1 MSNGAGGGRGGGK
14 RRRRGGRGGRS
25 RGDRDGRIRTF
36 LAFEIPESVRNMLAG
51 EVDRLRRNLPPAR
64 WIRPENL
71 HLTVK
76 FLGQVER
83 PRLKR
88 LNLGLA
94 ERLEELS
101 PVEFQLGGAGFFP
114 SASQARVA
122 WVGGRARGIEAVVEE
137 VESIAAMQGFAPERS
152 EWRLHL
158 TVARLDRPWPRY
170 AAEEFVSWGEDLS
183 LPRFKGTRLV
193 CFESRLQRGGS
204 VYTALQ
210 RIPLGGTG
218 NEG

>member
-1 MSNGAGGGRGGGK
+1 MREGRGERRRGGGRG
-14 RRRRGGRGGRS
+14 RRHGRGGGRGE
-25 RGDRDGRIRTF
+25 RGAGIRAF

-51 EVDRLRRNLPPAR
+51 EVDRLRRSLPPAR

-83 PRLKR
+83 PRLKK
-88 LNLGLA
+88 LTLGLA
-94 ERLEELS
+94 ERLEELP

-122 WVGGRARGIEAVVEE
+122 WVGGRARGMEAVVEE
-137 VESIAAMQGFAPERS
+137 VESIAAMQGFARERS

-158 TVARLDRPWPRY
+158 TIARLDRPWPRF
-170 AAEEFVSWGEDLS
+170 AADDFVSWGEDLT
-183 LPRFKGTRLV
+183 LPRFAGAQLV

-204 VYTALQ
+204 VYTPLV

-218 NEG
+218 HEA